1 MARMQSRVIPHG
13 KKEIPL
19 RKEDLKVLWHN
30 DGTPY
35 IDGRQ
40 SRHWSPL
47 QRLQGLELLRRMVY
61 GYDPETARIDR
72 SVIEIVKTDFPK

>member
-1 MARMQSRVIPHG
+1 MARSRTQEV
-13 KKEIPL
+13 PL
-19 RKEDLKVLWHN
+19 RKEELRVLWHK

-35 IDGRQ
+35 LDGRQ
-40 SRHWSPL
+40 TRYWSAC
-47 QRLQGLELLRRMVY
+47 QRLQGLEILRRMVY